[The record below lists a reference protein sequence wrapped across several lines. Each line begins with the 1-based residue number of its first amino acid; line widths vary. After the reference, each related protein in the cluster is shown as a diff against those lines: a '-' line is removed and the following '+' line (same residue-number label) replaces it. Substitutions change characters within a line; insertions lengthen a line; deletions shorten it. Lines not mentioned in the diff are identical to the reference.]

1 MMPSDPLM
9 DAVFAGQ
16 PLSGCRVIDTHG
28 HLGEDLALAY
38 VTQAFEPL
46 VAQMD
51 RMGVEMTAVSS
62 LQALLGDAAGGH
74 RTIAAA
80 LHRYPDRFFGYM
92 SPDIGYP
99 ERIRP
104 EFERC
109 LTTGFRGIKIFQGGG
124 RPGLPYNHPH
134 YRLVYEFAA
143 EHRLPILAHTWG
155 SELEQLEPALKT
167 YPEINFLFAHTGS
180 MMLPEY
186 IRLGRTYPN
195 AFLELC
201 FSACPRNLVENLVA
215 VGLEDKVV
223 WGSDVIFMDSTQQI
237 GRVIFAKIPYET
249 KLKIIGLNAIHALR
263 LG

>member
-1 MMPSDPLM
+1 MNTPLAQSHCHCSCCAH
-9 DAVFAGQ
+9 AVGQ
-16 PLSGCRVIDTHG
+16 PHPSNGVSRRQFFHSVG
-28 HLGEDLALAY
+28 AL
-38 VTQAFEPL
+38 
-46 VAQMD
+46 
-51 RMGVEMTAVSS
+51 TA
-62 LQALLGDAAGGH
+62 
-74 RTIAAA
+74 
-80 LHRYPDRFFGYM
+80 
-92 SPDIGYP
+92 
-99 ERIRP
+99 
-104 EFERC
+104 
-109 LTTGFRGIKIFQGGG
+109 
-124 RPGLPYNHPH
+124 
-134 YRLVYEFAA
+134 
-143 EHRLPILAHTWG
+143 
-155 SELEQLEPALKT
+155 
-167 YPEINFLFAHTGS
+167 GS